1 LINPTK
7 FQYVTF
13 ENPLVGPPSNG
24 WTTGTEAGYTSPTTF
39 IAPSTGYYK
48 IDYKVDVNADGLNG
62 NNVAAISTTLICNG
76 AEINGSV
83 SLGQISKDKGGFV
96 LTASVIV
103 SLATNDRISLLFWS
117 NDTDAKIGE
126 PALIT
131 GLLPG
136 GAVPVETTASISF
149 IKIA

>member
-1 LINPTK
+1 M
-7 FQYVTF
+7 
-13 ENPLVGPPSNG
+13 
-24 WTTGTEAGYTSPTTF
+24 
-39 IAPSTGYYK
+39 
-48 IDYKVDVNADGLNG
+48 
-62 NNVAAISTTLICNG
+62 AAISTVLVHNG

-83 SLGQISKDKGGFV
+83 SLGQISKEKGGFV

-103 SLATNDRISLLFWS
+103 SLAQGDKVALLFWS
-117 NDTDAKIGE
+117 NDADAKIGE